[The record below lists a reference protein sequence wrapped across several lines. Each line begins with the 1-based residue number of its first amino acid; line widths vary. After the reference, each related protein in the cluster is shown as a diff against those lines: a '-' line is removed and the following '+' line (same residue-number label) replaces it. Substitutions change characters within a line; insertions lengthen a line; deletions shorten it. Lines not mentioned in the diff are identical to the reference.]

1 MVHPAA
7 VSADIM
13 FRDEH
18 LRHEALGPRAIP
30 KFAVIQKHWA
40 KRLRRGS
47 IVQIP
52 ASHALDRS
60 RFLGG
65 LFPENRVPIFFVG
78 TANRFLAFPPAVV

>member
-1 MVHPAA
+1 MMHPAA
-7 VSADIM
+7 VSANIM

-40 KRLRRGS
+40 KRPRRGS

-52 ASHALDRS
+52 ASHARWTDH
-60 RFLGG
+60 
-65 LFPENRVPIFFVG
+65 V
-78 TANRFLAFPPAVV
+78 FLAVFFPKIVFQFSL